1 MSKDSNPS
9 FQTASAGFLAN
20 QMARLFAHALAEALA
35 PLKLAPAQFMTLLE
49 LWEKE
54 GVTQKDL
61 VLRLDVEQATMASTL
76 NRMERDGLIA
86 RRPHPEDSRAQ
97 LIFLTPQAKSLKEQA
112 ITVAREVN
120 ATALSDLDD
129 TEKKTLIALMP
140 RVIRALQK
148 RREGQSLKKAPY
160 SQPSLAMP

>member
-1 MSKDSNPS
+1 MSKNNNPT
-9 FQTASAGFLAN
+9 FRTASAGFLAN
-20 QMARLFAHALAEALA
+20 QMARLFAHALAEALT

-76 NRMERDGLIA
+76 NRMERDGLII

-97 LIFLTPQAKSLKEQA
+97 LIFLTAQAKSLKEQA
-112 ITVAREVN
+112 IKAAREVN
-120 ATALSDLDD
+120 AMALSDLDD
-129 TEKKTLIALMP
+129 AEKETLIALMP

-148 RREGQSLKKAPY
+148 RREGQTSRKV
-160 SQPSLAMP
+160 S